1 MKIPDVKAKSK
12 ASVISMEFFIGLLA
26 VVIGGYNLLT
36 SFGVIDVFVEVPQ
49 MMGNIMMVLAGLFL
63 WLTAYKLSRYKYHT
77 KNIF

>member
-1 MKIPDVKAKSK
+1 MKIPNVNTKSDK
-12 ASVISMEFFIGLLA
+12 KSISMEFLIGLVA
-26 VVIGGYNLLT
+26 IVIGGYNLLA

-49 MMGNIMMVLAGLFL
+49 MAGNIMMVLAGLFL